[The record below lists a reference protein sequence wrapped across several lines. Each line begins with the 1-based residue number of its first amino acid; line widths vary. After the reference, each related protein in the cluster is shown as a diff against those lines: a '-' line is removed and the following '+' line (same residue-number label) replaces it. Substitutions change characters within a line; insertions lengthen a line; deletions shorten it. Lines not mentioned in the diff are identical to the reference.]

1 MANKKRISREM
12 SNLATITMYR
22 DILTFIAQNSIE
34 IKNLPPQ
41 IDAAKVNFWL
51 ITRGAVAWFWEDV
64 TETFEILPFKVTN
77 RVDIYGNPTQIEVFA
92 DNGYHKKL
100 ARGEFVIIYDN
111 TLKKSIFPTIM
122 QFAERMALSRR
133 VEDINIFNQKTPR
146 IFQCTTEQE
155 LSLKTIIES
164 LDTFNTHVLTSD
176 NIDFDKIVT
185 DFNPVP
191 FVADKI
197 SDNTSRIFG
206 EYLQFIGIT
215 SVSVEKKERLIS
227 SEIMYSQGGALVSR
241 LGRLNARNEA
251 CDKIN
256 RLYNQNLEVQ
266 FYEQNEEI
274 EEVINNV
281 VSEPD
286 TVAADETDE
295 SSGD

>member
-41 IDAAKVNFWL
+41 IDTAKVNFWL

-274 EEVINNV
+274 EEVIKNV
-281 VSEPD
+281 VSESD
-286 TVAADETDE
+286 TVAANETDE